1 MNEMNIAE
9 LLADQL
15 EKLLS
20 ARVNAE
26 SLASLE
32 AGGADLSLWQE
43 IEEMGVADVMRTG
56 ADDAGLGWQDC
67 AELFRVL
74 GRHAAPLP
82 LAETLFA
89 RRLMSQA
96 NLDIPEGPL
105 ALIDPSA
112 NADIQLDATG
122 CLQGE
127 AAMVSWASW
136 ATQLLGLARRGD
148 EAFLFSVAASDVAA
162 RLEQCDSLERAPTSA
177 VDFSGITPLA
187 VVAMSDASQIR
198 SGLAVMR
205 ALMISGA
212 CDKVVELAV
221 DYANTR
227 KQFGKP
233 IGKFQALQHQLAE
246 ASCRAAAAEMA
257 GKYAC
262 RELDN
267 NQFLAGAAVA
277 KYTASV
283 AAKDVSRIGHQVFGA
298 IGITDEHELHYYTR
312 RLWQW
317 RAEAGNER
325 YWSEQ
330 LGSKVLAAGS
340 AQLWSSLTA

>member
-26 SLASLE
+26 SLAILE

-162 RLEQCDSLERAPTSA
+162 RLEKCDSLERAPTSQWLGCNA
-177 VDFSGITPLA
+177 RPNDQWRLRQGSGIGRGLRQYPQA
-187 VVAMSDASQIR
+187 VWQADWQV
-198 SGLAVMR
+198 SGLA
-205 ALMISGA
+205 A
-212 CDKVVELAV
+212 
-221 DYANTR
+221 
-227 KQFGKP
+227 P
-233 IGKFQALQHQLAE
+233 
-246 ASCRAAAAEMA
+246 
-257 GKYAC
+257 
-262 RELDN
+262 
-267 NQFLAGAAVA
+267 
-277 KYTASV
+277 
-283 AAKDVSRIGHQVFGA
+283 VSRSQ
-298 IGITDEHELHYYTR
+298 LPR
-312 RLWQW
+312 RSGGNGWQIRLS
-317 RAEAGNER
+317 RAG
-325 YWSEQ
+325 
-330 LGSKVLAAGS
+330 
-340 AQLWSSLTA
+340 